1 MSIDLPITV
10 RLKTRR
16 KDIDVTTQLGNLVF
30 RSSIPGGFA
39 SLSITLN
46 RPLDL
51 APDEIEYFGK
61 VYVYDGRN
69 GNTLW
74 EGRLEDPGRGSGDA
88 GEVWSITAVGSRAH
102 TQDRV
107 FPVIYVDRSLDR
119 WRRSRY
125 SSSASAQTEIGEID
139 EDTPAI
145 ILSASEGAAITT
157 AWAADMIY
165 RSIYWCG
172 QLIARIRVDH
182 VGDGV
187 SSNYHAA
194 IFARTG
200 SGTANYSQNNGWNT
214 TPQTLAANINTTT
227 PTPWDQTANVVSIRS
242 QRDNSNTTADAFT
255 TVYFYNIVVR
265 AVIKKADG
273 TDNLS
278 AVGYNV
284 NNIDPNEV
292 VTDLLGR
299 VLNQFDGENA
309 TLVGSGVDIDQLAYP
324 DGTTADAILEELQ
337 LYDPGFYWA
346 AWESNPANGKA
357 RFEYIPW
364 PSTVRY
370 DATTDDGFDA
380 PSSGSDL
387 YNRVRVRWLDPGN
400 FIRHTVRTQNVQE
413 LTDAGL
419 TREAYIDLS
428 DEIGSSIMAT
438 YVGDN
443 FLNEHQYP
451 PNSGTL
457 KIARPIS
464 DNLTGRTVMPWE
476 ILPGHLIRVRGVQP
490 RVDALNPTN
499 RDGVTV
505 FRVISVEFN
514 ASDGTATL
522 ELDSYVRSITR
533 VLADIDRTVDFVPK
547 PNIKRAIKRRRK

>member
-1 MSIDLPITV
+1 MSLDLPLTV

-16 KDIDVTTQLGNLVF
+16 KDIDVTNQIGELSF

-39 SLSITLN
+39 SLTISLS

-51 APDEIEYFGK
+51 PPDEIEYFGK

-69 GNTLW
+69 GRTLW
-74 EGRLEDPGRGSGDA
+74 EGRLEDPGRGAGPD

-102 TQDRV
+102 AQDRV

-125 SSSASAQTEIGEID
+125 SSSAAAQTSIGEID

-145 ILSASEGAAITT
+145 IMSASEGATVTT
-157 AWAADMIY
+157 SWAADMIY

-172 QLIARIRVDH
+172 QLVARIRADH
-182 VGDGV
+182 VGDGT
-187 SSNYHAA
+187 SSNYHAT

-200 SGTANYSQNNGWNT
+200 SGAATFSTQDNWAT
-214 TPQTLAANINTTT
+214 TPQTLGANINTVG
-227 PTPWDQTANVVSIRS
+227 WDQTTNVVSIRN

-255 TVYFYNIVVR
+255 TVYYYNIVVR

-278 AVGYNV
+278 PVGYNV
-284 NNIDPNEV
+284 NNIDPSEV
-292 VTDLLGR
+292 VVDLLGR
-299 VLNQFDGENA
+299 VLNKFDGVNA
-309 TLVGSGVDIDQLAYP
+309 TIVGSGVDIDQLAYP

-346 AWESNPANGKA
+346 AWESNPANDLA

-364 PSTVRY
+364 PSTIRY
-370 DATTDDGFDA
+370 DATTEDGFDA
-380 PSSGSDL
+380 PSSASDL
-387 YNRVRVRWLDPGN
+387 YNRIRVRWLDPGN
-400 FIRHTVRTQNVQE
+400 FIRHTVRTQTVPE
-413 LTDAGL
+413 LSDAVL
-419 TREAYIDLS
+419 TREAYIDTS
-428 DEIGSSIMAT
+428 DEIGSPIMAA
-438 YVGDN
+438 YIGDN
-443 FLNEHQYP
+443 FLNEHRYP
-451 PNSGTL
+451 PNAGTL
-457 KIARPIS
+457 RVARPIS
-464 DNLTGRTVMPWE
+464 DNDTGRTVMPWE

-505 FRVISVEFN
+505 FRVISVDFS
-514 ASDGTATL
+514 AADGTATL

-533 VLADIDRTVDFVPK
+533 VLADIDRSVDFVPK
-547 PNIKRAIKRRRK
+547 PNIRNAIKRRRK

>member
-1 MSIDLPITV
+1 VPAGEFLMSIDLPLTV

-16 KDIDVTTQLGNLVF
+16 KDVDVTTQLADLSF

-39 SLSITLN
+39 SLTMSLN

-51 APDEIEYFGK
+51 APDEIEYFGS
-61 VYVYDGRN
+61 VYVYDARN
-69 GNTLW
+69 GRTIW
-74 EGRLEDPGRGSGDA
+74 EGRMEDPGRGTGDL
-88 GEVWSITAVGSRAH
+88 GEVFSLTAVGSRAH
-102 TQDRV
+102 TKDRV

-125 SSSASAQTEIGEID
+125 TFNGSAQTQIGEID

-145 ILSASEGAAITT
+145 VMSATEGATITT

-172 QLIARIRVDH
+172 QLVARIRADH
-182 VGDGV
+182 IGDGT

-194 IFARTG
+194 MFARTG
-200 SGTANYSQNNGWNT
+200 SGSATFSDQNNWAVT
-214 TPQTLAANINTTT
+214 QQTLGANINTVG
-227 PTPWDQTANVVSIRS
+227 WDQTTNVVSFRI
-242 QRDNSNTTADAFT
+242 QRDNSNTVADQFT
-255 TVYFYNIVVR
+255 TVYFYNVVVR
-265 AVIKKADG
+265 AVIKKLDG

-299 VLNQFDGENA
+299 VLNKFDAINA
-309 TLVGSGVDIDQLAYP
+309 TIVGSGIDIDQLAYP

-346 AWESNPANGKA
+346 AWESNPANGLA
-357 RFEYIPW
+357 RFEYVPW
-364 PSTVRY
+364 PSIVRY
-370 DATTDDGFDA
+370 DATTEDGFDSPA
-380 PSSGSDL
+380 SGSDL
-387 YNRVRVRWLDPGN
+387 YNRVRVRWLDPGY
-400 FIRHTVRTQNVQE
+400 FIRHTVRTQTVQE

-419 TREAYIDLS
+419 TREAYIDIS
-428 DEIGSSIMAT
+428 DEMGAPLMAQ
-438 YVGDN
+438 YIGDN
-443 FLNEHQYP
+443 FLLEHRFP
-451 PNSGTL
+451 PNAGTL
-457 KIARPIS
+457 RIGRPIV
-464 DNLTGRTVMPWE
+464 DNLTGRVVQPWE

-490 RVDALNPTN
+490 RVDALNPTA

-505 FRVISVEFN
+505 FRVISVDFST
-514 ASDGTATL
+514 ADGTATL
-522 ELDSYVRSITR
+522 ELDSYVRTISRKIAE
-533 VLADIDRTVDFVPK
+533 LDRMRLDAATSK
-547 PNIKRAIKRRRK
+547 ARRR

>member
-1 MSIDLPITV
+1 MSVQLPLTV

-16 KDIDVTTQLGNLVF
+16 KDIDVTTQIADLSF

-39 SLSITLN
+39 SLSMRLN
-46 RPLDL
+46 RPLEI
-51 APDEIEYFGK
+51 APEEIEYFGT

-69 GNTLW
+69 GRTLW
-74 EGRLEDPGRGSGDA
+74 EGRLEDPGRGSGEN

-102 TQDRV
+102 ASDRV
-107 FPVIYVDRSLDR
+107 FPVIYVDRSLER

-125 SSSASAQTEIGEID
+125 SSSASAQTTIGEID

-145 ILSASEGAAITT
+145 IMSATEGASVTT
-157 AWAADMIY
+157 AWACDMIY
-165 RSIYWCG
+165 RSIYHCG
-172 QLIARIRVDH
+172 QLVARIRADH
-182 VGDGV
+182 IGDGV
-187 SSNYHAA
+187 SSNYHAG
-194 IFARTG
+194 IWARTG
-200 SGTANYSQNNGWNT
+200 AGAATYSQLNNWNT
-214 TPQTLAANINTTT
+214 VQQTLGANINTVG
-227 PTPWDQTANVVSIRS
+227 WDQSTNVVSLRN
-242 QRDNSNTTADAFT
+242 QRDNSNTTADEFT
-255 TVYFYNIVVR
+255 TVYYYNVIVR

-278 AVGYNV
+278 PVGYNV
-284 NNIDPNEV
+284 NNIDPVEV

-299 VLNQFDGENA
+299 VLNRFDGENA
-309 TLVGSGVDIDQLAYP
+309 VLVGSGVDIDQLAYP
-324 DGTTADAILEELQ
+324 DGTTADTILSELQ

-370 DATTDDGFDA
+370 DATTEDGFDA
-380 PSSGSDL
+380 PSSASDL

-400 FIRHTVRTQNVQE
+400 FIRHTVRTQTVQE
-413 LTDAGL
+413 LSDAGL
-419 TREAYIDLS
+419 TREAYIDIS
-428 DEIGSSIMAT
+428 DEMGSPTMAT

-443 FLNEHQYP
+443 FLNEHRYP
-451 PNSGTL
+451 PNAGTL
-457 KIARPIS
+457 RIARPIS
-464 DNLTGRTVMPWE
+464 DNDTGRTVMPWE

-505 FRVISVEFN
+505 FRVISVDFS
-514 ASDGTATL
+514 ASDGVATL

-547 PNIKRAIKRRRK
+547 PNIRRAIKRRRK